1 MVLLVAFI
9 TFVILLFVLVS
20 LKVVNQY
27 QRGVKFTLGKYSG
40 MMEPGLRV
48 VIPIF
53 QSWNRIDIRIR
64 AVDVPSQDCVSKDN
78 VSLKVNAVLYYKV
91 AKADKSIIEVEDFD
105 YAVSQLAQ
113 TSMRNVVGEFELDD
127 ILQKRDKI
135 SKQIE
140 AIVDKATDPWGI
152 KVTNIELK
160 HIELPETMKRAM
172 ANQAEAERERRA
184 RVIAALGEKQAAQ
197 SFYEAAKI
205 ISKEPTALHI
215 RLFQTLN
222 DISNEKSST
231 IIIPIPMEMMDYFS
245 RKKN

>member
-1 MVLLVAFI
+1 MQFSITELKRPTNQLLKLK
-9 TFVILLFVLVS
+9 ILTMLYPS
-20 LKVVNQY
+20 LHRHQ
-27 QRGVKFTLGKYSG
+27 
-40 MMEPGLRV
+40 
-48 VIPIF
+48 
-53 QSWNRIDIRIR
+53 
-64 AVDVPSQDCVSKDN
+64 
-78 VSLKVNAVLYYKV
+78 
-91 AKADKSIIEVEDFD
+91 
-105 YAVSQLAQ
+105 
-113 TSMRNVVGEFELDD
+113 
-127 ILQKRDKI
+127 
-135 SKQIE
+135 
-140 AIVDKATDPWGI
+140 WGI

-231 IIIPIPMEMMDYFS
+231 IIIPIPMEMMSYFS

>member
-1 MVLLVAFI
+1 M
-9 TFVILLFVLVS
+9 T
-20 LKVVNQY
+20 
-27 QRGVKFTLGKYSG
+27 
-40 MMEPGLRV
+40 
-48 VIPIF
+48 
-53 QSWNRIDIRIR
+53 
-64 AVDVPSQDCVSKDN
+64 KDN
-78 VSLKVNAVLYYKV
+78 VPAQVNGVVFFQVVKAERAVL
-91 AKADKSIIEVEDFD
+91 EVERYK

-127 ILQKRDKI
+127 ILQKRERI

-140 AIVDKATDPWGI
+140 KIVDEATDPWGI

-184 RVIAALGEKQAAQ
+184 RVIASLGEKQAAQ
-197 SFYEAAKI
+197 SFFEAAKI

-222 DISNEKSST
+222 EVANEKNST
-231 IIIPIPMEMMDYFS
+231 IIIPVPMEMLEYM
-245 RKKN
+245 KKKTK